1 VVAIP
6 HSLGDM
12 EHFVLQVRDRIT
24 NYGMI
29 VMTQMI
35 ASNHQSDSI

>member
-24 NYGMI
+24 NCRMI
-29 VMTQMI
+29 VMTQMT
-35 ASNHQSDSI
+35 ASNCQSDSI